1 MPSGIKSEEYLRIHW
16 DRQAEVYNIY
26 VLSCS
31 SEESKWLILKLKNK
45 GDFPGG
51 PLVRNLPTNA
61 GDMECDAWS
70 KKISHAAGN

>member
-51 PLVRNLPTNA
+51 PLVRNLLVNV
-61 GDMECDAWS
+61 
-70 KKISHAAGN
+70 GNKD